1 MVGIILKNF
10 FLSSHSKQFS
20 FHRPMLTVCAHQ
32 TLPMK
37 RSLCYFGEYP
47 TQIVII
53 YHRLTILS
61 FSHLASNWVAPPN
74 SVYKISQANVSGLYI
89 RTVVP

>member
-53 YHRLTILS
+53 YHRLD
-61 FSHLASNWVAPPN
+61 N
-74 SVYKISQANVSGLYI
+74 SVFLPSSLQLGGEGKGWKALCFSDI
-89 RTVVP
+89 

>member
-10 FLSSHSKQFS
+10 FISSQQTIQLPPSNA
-20 FHRPMLTVCAHQ
+20 HRLYAPKVANE
-32 TLPMK
+32 
-37 RSLCYFGEYP
+37 RSLCYFGD
-47 TQIVII
+47 TQR
-53 YHRLTILS
+53 RLSLFTTVWTILS